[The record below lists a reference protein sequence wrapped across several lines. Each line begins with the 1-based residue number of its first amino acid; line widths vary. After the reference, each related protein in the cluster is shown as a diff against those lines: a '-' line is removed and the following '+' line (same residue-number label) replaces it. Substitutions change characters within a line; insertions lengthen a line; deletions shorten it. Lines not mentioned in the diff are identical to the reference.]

1 MKRHIILCAFENT
14 SHTELYGVGSMH
26 WTNA

>member
-1 MKRHIILCAFENT
+1 MLCTLENT

-26 WTNA
+26 WIIMTFCAR